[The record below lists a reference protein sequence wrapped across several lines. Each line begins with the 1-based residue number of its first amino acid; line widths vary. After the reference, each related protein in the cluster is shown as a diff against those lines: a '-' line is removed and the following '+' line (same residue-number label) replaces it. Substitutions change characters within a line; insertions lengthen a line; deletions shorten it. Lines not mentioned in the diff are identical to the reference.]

1 MLLSLVYVI
10 VGLAL
15 LPLGAEGVVRGSTGL
30 ALRIGVTP
38 LAIGLTVVAFG
49 TGSPEL
55 VVGIEAARTGNSG
68 IMLGNVVGS
77 NIGNIALVLGV
88 AALVKPMTVRYELVR
103 REMPLMIAVS
113 LLLVA
118 MLLDGGLGRLDGLLL
133 VLGAIVY
140 TVTSYIRARRADNRP
155 VADEF
160 EDAIDR
166 PVKRPLVEAALL
178 LAGLAG
184 LLGGANLLLRG
195 AVDIAGTL
203 GVSQTV
209 IGLTVVA
216 IGTSLPELAT
226 SVTSSVRGEADVA
239 FGNVIGSNVF
249 NILAVLG
256 VAALIRPF
264 QMEGLRTLDLAV
276 MVGVSAAMLPLMWRG
291 WVLDR
296 WEGALLLGGYAVYI
310 YSLVT

>member
-264 QMEGLRTLDLAV
+264 QMEGLRTLDLAI